1 MPTSRPKFRKMTGT
15 GRSFLVSILI
25 ATLVSA
31 CAKEQDA
38 ADLILINGN
47 FFTANQSAT
56 NANAVAIRD
65 GKFVFVGNNSDASSF
80 ADPATQTHDLAGAT
94 VIPGIVDSH
103 THPGLISR
111 TTDELV
117 LPAYASKAEVLDAVA
132 EYAVANPDAEFIVG
146 GYWQTSLF
154 DERGPHKSE
163 LDAVVSDRPVILV
176 DTSGHAQWVN
186 SKMLETL
193 GFDKDTPDPV
203 PGLSFLYREPNGEPT
218 GWVKEFAI
226 RWQMRER
233 GMRGIPNPETLK
245 KVLDY
250 MSSMGV
256 VTLFDGGNSGA
267 GEDIYEI
274 LAEMEA
280 NGELPLRYEG
290 TYHII
295 LPKQIPN
302 AIDSLRSLQ
311 SRFGGKRL
319 HINTIKIHYDGTHEV
334 GTSGVIEP
342 FIDTSDENRGGLIMD
357 TLELTDFIMKL
368 DKEDIDL
375 HMHVVGDRAAR
386 SALDAVEAARKV
398 LKRPLKIQV
407 TLCHLELIA
416 DVDFSRFSEL
426 NVVANFTPQWHGGWI
441 DGAQHTLGQ
450 DRFDLMYRAQPLI
463 DNGTT
468 VTFSSDIV
476 STFEWNTE
484 RGNPYLGM
492 QVGHTRIEP
501 EFEDPERVR
510 PPLSEQLSR
519 EDLLQGYTI
528 NGARQLNLDVDTG
541 SIQVGKWADL
551 VVLNKNLFE
560 VKSNEI
566 RYVKPTA
573 VLMEGKLVH
582 GQLER

>member
-1 MPTSRPKFRKMTGT
+1 MTGT
-15 GRSFLVSILI
+15 GRLFLVSILI

-31 CAKEQDA
+31 CTKEQDA

-233 GMRGIPNPETLK
+233 GMRGIPT
-245 KVLDY
+245 
-250 MSSMGV
+250 
-256 VTLFDGGNSGA
+256 
-267 GEDIYEI
+267 
-274 LAEMEA
+274 
-280 NGELPLRYEG
+280 
-290 TYHII
+290 
-295 LPKQIPN
+295 PK
-302 AIDSLRSLQ
+302 
-311 SRFGGKRL
+311 
-319 HINTIKIHYDGTHEV
+319 H
-334 GTSGVIEP
+334 
-342 FIDTSDENRGGLIMD
+342 
-357 TLELTDFIMKL
+357 
-368 DKEDIDL
+368 
-375 HMHVVGDRAAR
+375 
-386 SALDAVEAARKV
+386 
-398 LKRPLKIQV
+398 
-407 TLCHLELIA
+407 
-416 DVDFSRFSEL
+416 
-426 NVVANFTPQWHGGWI
+426 
-441 DGAQHTLGQ
+441 
-450 DRFDLMYRAQPLI
+450 
-463 DNGTT
+463 
-468 VTFSSDIV
+468 
-476 STFEWNTE
+476 
-484 RGNPYLGM
+484 
-492 QVGHTRIEP
+492 
-501 EFEDPERVR
+501 
-510 PPLSEQLSR
+510 
-519 EDLLQGYTI
+519 
-528 NGARQLNLDVDTG
+528 
-541 SIQVGKWADL
+541 
-551 VVLNKNLFE
+551 
-560 VKSNEI
+560 
-566 RYVKPTA
+566 
-573 VLMEGKLVH
+573 
-582 GQLER
+582 

>member
-15 GRSFLVSILI
+15 GRLFLVSILI

-31 CAKEQDA
+31 CTKEQDA

-47 FFTANQSAT
+47 FFTANQSAP

-302 AIDSLRSLQ
+302 AIGSLRSLQ

-357 TLELTDFIMKL
+357 TPELTDFIMKL

-426 NVVANFTPQWHGGWI
+426 DVVANFTPQWHGGWI